1 MAENT
6 QVGPGGSTSGALG
19 AATPANHNTN
29 AKDGRSGDGSGSG
42 ADASSATLSKVGPLK
57 PVSGE

>member
-6 QVGPGGSTSGALG
+6 TVGPGGSTSGAHS

-29 AKDGRSGDGSGSG
+29 ARDGRTGDNSGRG
-42 ADASSATLSKVGPLK
+42 ADASSATLSKVGELK
-57 PVSGE
+57 PVNP

>member
-6 QVGPGGSTSGALG
+6 TVGPAGGNHAAL
-19 AATPANHNTN
+19 AAVKPANHNTN

-42 ADASSATLSKVGPLK
+42 ADASSASLSKVGELK
-57 PVSGE
+57 PVNP